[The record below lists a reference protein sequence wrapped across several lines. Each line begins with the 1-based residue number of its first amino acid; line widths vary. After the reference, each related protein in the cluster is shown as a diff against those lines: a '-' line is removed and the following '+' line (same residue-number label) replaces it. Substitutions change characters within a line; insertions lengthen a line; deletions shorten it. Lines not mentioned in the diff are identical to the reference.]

1 MNNEQYLK
9 ELREAKEK
17 YMVTDFPTYLKVTQ
31 EIINK
36 YEGGKQND

>member
-31 EIINK
+31 EIISK
-36 YEGGKQND
+36 YEKENNK